1 MPLRKLWNSIRGK
14 SATPKVH
21 ASSETVSPGTGRPES
36 GLNPEPPTQP
46 AQQTSPPPQRPA
58 TVPARPATPKSI
70 SGAATRDDKK
80 LFRRMDSLSVQ
91 SVLEV
96 GVGDGRR
103 SLAMLHALTHKGHST
118 PIHYIAIDE
127 FELGGNA
134 LSLRDFHKQLREYPA
149 KAHLVPMAIDAGLD
163 RVVRRPAADPGT
175 TQRAGPLEQVTHH
188 RVRPRKRSLDRNAAR
203 SGCRQTG
210 RLIDPSRSNRHLRRD
225 RRDFW
230 DRQRLCFELGLFM
243 PETATKLIPPGQ
255 GRPG

>member
-1 MPLRKLWNSIRGK
+1 MNP
-14 SATPKVH
+14 TPRIQ
-21 ASSETVSPGTGRPES
+21 S
-36 GLNPEPPTQP
+36 
-46 AQQTSPPPQRPA
+46 AQQTSPPAQRPA
-58 TVPARPATPKSI
+58 AVPTRPATSKSI

-80 LFRRMDSLSVQ
+80 LFRRMESLSVQ

-163 RVVRRPAADPGT
+163 RVVRTYGQVDLILWSAEQPPTPAQHSALARLSKSHTIVFAQENGRWTETLPGLAAGK
-175 TQRAGPLEQVTHH
+175 RA
-188 RVRPRKRSLDRNAAR
+188 A
-203 SGCRQTG
+203 
-210 RLIDPSRSNRHLRRD
+210 
-225 RRDFW
+225 
-230 DRQRLCFELGLFM
+230 
-243 PETATKLIPPGQ
+243 
-255 GRPG
+255 

>member
-21 ASSETVSPGTGRPES
+21 ASSETVSPGTQCPEP
-36 GLNPEPPTQP
+36 GLNPTPRIQS
-46 AQQTSPPPQRPA
+46 AQQTSPPAQRPA
-58 TVPARPATPKSI
+58 AVPTRPATSKSI

-80 LFRRMDSLSVQ
+80 LFRRMESLSVQ

-163 RVVRRPAADPGT
+163 RVVRTYGQVDLILWSAEQPPTPAQHSALARLSKSHTIVFAQENGRWTETLPGLAAGK
-175 TQRAGPLEQVTHH
+175 RA
-188 RVRPRKRSLDRNAAR
+188 A
-203 SGCRQTG
+203 
-210 RLIDPSRSNRHLRRD
+210 
-225 RRDFW
+225 
-230 DRQRLCFELGLFM
+230 
-243 PETATKLIPPGQ
+243 
-255 GRPG
+255 